1 MVLTADQEIWGV
13 ALWVERT
20 QGVNGGE
27 WIGKTIARFEE
38 ADDQGGVA
46 LWSKVAERHS
56 ELTGH
61 KLPPN

>member
-20 QGVNGGE
+20 QGKNGAE
-27 WIGKTIARFEE
+27 WISHTIARFEE
-38 ADDQGGVA
+38 ADDQGGMA

-56 ELTGH
+56 QLTARTS
-61 KLPPN
+61 PPD